1 MEWLRQCIRR
11 MDSGGDIRR
20 MDAARVWTGNREAP

>member
-1 MEWLRQCIRR
+1 MVDAMYQG